1 MELLIMDSNF
11 AGIGTLDVFE
21 SLIWT
26 DRYYEAGDF
35 ELYMPASE
43 DALNLLKE
51 NLYLYNRESEHI
63 MVIEDIQINTDVEES
78 AHLTVTGR
86 SLESLLDRRIIWNL
100 TTVTGTLQDGIKK
113 LLNEN
118 AISPSDPARKIP
130 GLIFKDSKDPNVT
143 SLYLNAQYWGEN
155 LYDTI
160 ESVCESAEI
169 GWKITLDSDNQMVF
183 ELYAGTDRSYNQTEN
198 PYVIFSPT
206 FDNLLN
212 SNYVSSSKTL
222 KTVTLITGEGE
233 GSDKKYTHAECANGA
248 GSGLSRREMHSDGSS
263 IFQTD
268 GENTIS
274 DTEYLTLLKQKGI
287 EDLAQNLKTRSFEGE
302 VTSGKTY
309 TYGVDYFMGDIV
321 QNVNEFNV
329 QATSRVIEYVMSQ
342 DTSGLE
348 MYPTFSSYL
357 YEELPEGYS
366 KVEYIE
372 ADGLEYIDTGFTP
385 NQDSGIEMEFARA
398 DESDSANRFV
408 FGTRQHGSSSN
419 TSSFC
424 LLDQRWAEGGSTE
437 KGTFRADYGSILT
450 KLNSSKTYFDK
461 ITVSFLK
468 NRVSLDS
475 STYTFEEST
484 FTSPKN
490 LLIFGIND
498 TGSTETETEAYASYK
513 GRLYY
518 CKMYSN
524 DLMIRNYIP
533 VRDPNGEYG
542 LWDLVDGTFYRNASG
557 SGKFTGPE

>member
-287 EDLAQNLKTRSFEGE
+287 EDLAQNLKTKSFEGE

-372 ADGLEYIDTGFTP
+372 STGQEYIDTGVSVTDF
-385 NQDSGIEMEFARA
+385 SGVEAVIEPQY
-398 DESDSANRFV
+398 SSKP
-408 FGTRQHGSSSN
+408 SSN
-419 TSSFC
+419 VSFFGGRTEDPVGDGIVLYWSTGGNNGFSFGYDTETYYSKVDPVISGKTTVTWQKNKLTIGTASHTFTESSFVS
-424 LLDQRWAEGGSTE
+424 Q
-437 KGTFRADYGSILT
+437 YSILVFT
-450 KLNSSKTYFDK
+450 YGRNGNAALNHLSK
-461 ITVSFLK
+461 I
-468 NRVSLDS
+468 
-475 STYTFEEST
+475 
-484 FTSPKN
+484 
-490 LLIFGIND
+490 
-498 TGSTETETEAYASYK
+498 
-513 GRLYY
+513 RLYSF
-518 CKMYSN
+518 KMYSN
-524 DLMIRNYIP
+524 DVTIKNFIP
-533 VRDPNGEYG
+533 VKDPEGNYG
-542 LWDLVDGTFYRNASG
+542 LWDLVDNKFYANASG
-557 SGKFTGPE
+557 NGAFIGPE

>member
-372 ADGLEYIDTGFTP
+372 STGQEYIDTGVSATDF
-385 NQDSGIEMEFARA
+385 SGVEAVIEPQY
-398 DESDSANRFV
+398 SSKP
-408 FGTRQHGSSSN
+408 SSN
-419 TSSFC
+419 VSFF
-424 LLDQRWAEGGSTE
+424 GGRTEDPVGDGIVLYWSTGGNNGFSFGYDTE
-437 KGTFRADYGSILT
+437 TYY
-450 KLNSSKTYFDK
+450 SKVDPVISGK
-461 ITVSFLK
+461 ITVTWQK
-468 NRVSLDS
+468 NKLTIGTASH
-475 STYTFEEST
+475 T
-484 FTSPKN
+484 FTESSFVSQHSILVFTYGKN
-490 LLIFGIND
+490 GNAALNHLSKI
-498 TGSTETETEAYASYK
+498 
-513 GRLYY
+513 RLYSF
-518 CKMYSN
+518 KMYSN
-524 DLMIRNYIP
+524 DVTIKNFIP
-533 VRDPNGEYG
+533 VKDPEGNYG
-542 LWDLVDGTFYRNASG
+542 LWDLVDNKFYANASG
-557 SGKFTGPE
+557 NGAFIGPE